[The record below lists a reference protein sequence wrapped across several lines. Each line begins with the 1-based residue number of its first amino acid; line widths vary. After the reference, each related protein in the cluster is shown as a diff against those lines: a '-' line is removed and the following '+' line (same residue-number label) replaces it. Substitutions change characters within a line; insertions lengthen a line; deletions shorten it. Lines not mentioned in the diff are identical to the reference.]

1 MMERKKAL
9 VIDDD
14 QIVLDSVKR
23 ILNEEDFEVETTLN
37 SKNGIALALENDYDI
52 VLTDIRMPDIDGLT
66 VVLNIK
72 TAKPSIPVLVITG
85 YASVRSAVESMKRG
99 ATDYVQ
105 KPFTPEALV
114 TRVVSAMEAVPPR
127 LRIREPSHP
136 HAR

>member
-1 MMERKKAL
+1 MKKKKAL

-72 TAKPSIPVLVITG
+72 TAKPAIPVLVITG
-85 YASVRSAVESMKRG
+85 YATVRSAVESMKRG
-99 ATDYVQ
+99 ATDYIQ

-114 TRVVSAMEAVPPR
+114 TRVVSAIDSAA
-127 LRIREPSHP
+127 SHVENRRRF
-136 HAR
+136 AG